1 MPRDASP
8 ILCVV
13 RGPMLAIVCEP
24 CGRRGRYSV
33 ARPIEEHSNA
43 KLTDLFCDAG
53 LARAL
58 SLKLTMPR
66 LWRRGQRS
74 RPLRE
79 VSMTE
84 TARDLVIVMTRGTD
98 HELSSVAFTI
108 ANGGLTAGLK
118 VYAFLTSAAVD
129 LVRKRAI
136 DLTHAP
142 PLDPLDVLVADFL
155 KRGGVIWAC
164 PPCVKARGYTEDDFI
179 EGVAIQGASAMH
191 ALIQKG
197 AATLSF

>member
-1 MPRDASP
+1 
-8 ILCVV
+8 
-13 RGPMLAIVCEP
+13 
-24 CGRRGRYSV
+24 
-33 ARPIEEHSNA
+33 
-43 KLTDLFCDAG
+43 
-53 LARAL
+53 
-58 SLKLTMPR
+58 
-66 LWRRGQRS
+66 
-74 RPLRE
+74 
-79 VSMTE
+79 MTE

-118 VYAFLTSAAVD
+118 VYAFLTSASVD

-136 DLTHAP
+136 DLTHVP
-142 PLDPLDVLVADFL
+142 PLDPLGALVADFL

-164 PPCVKARGYTEDDFI
+164 PPCATARGYTQDDFI
-179 EGVAIQGASAMH
+179 EGVTIQGASAMH